1 MYKNLYLSLLCF
13 DSLTQ
18 NGWDQCTL
26 GPYDFHFLSFRD
38 QVQVPTNWDQ
48 EYFIPLGDEASEYW
62 PSESFFY
69 FIHSSNFR
77 RHLFLHFT
85 NEEGIEAEKA

>member
-26 GPYDFHFLSFRD
+26 GPYDFQFLSFQD
-38 QVQVPTNWDQ
+38 QVLVPTNWDR
-48 EYFIPLGDEASEYW
+48 EYFIPSGDEASEYW

-69 FIHSSNFR
+69 FIHSLNFR

-85 NEEGIEAEKA
+85 NEKEIEAEKA